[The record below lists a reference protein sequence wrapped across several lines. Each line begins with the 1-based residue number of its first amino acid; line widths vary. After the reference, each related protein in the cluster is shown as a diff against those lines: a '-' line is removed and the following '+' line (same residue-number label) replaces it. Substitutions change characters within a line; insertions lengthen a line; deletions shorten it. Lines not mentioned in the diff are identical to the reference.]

1 MKIILHFFLLELLKI
16 QFFRPTASPYSHR
29 IMLGTQ
35 AAFDIPG
42 CRIIVEL
49 TLIVQRQSTL
59 LILSQNTMPF
69 MFRFQQLLSLI
80 LHISQA
86 NVVIYLPVKR
96 SRHLI
101 AHNPG
106 ISCGVC
112 LHGELVFLP
121 ECICLYS
128 LGESLTRSTLLLME
142 RNVDLFVF
150 GAV

>member
-69 MFRFQQLLSLI
+69 MFRF
-80 LHISQA
+80 
-86 NVVIYLPVKR
+86 
-96 SRHLI
+96 
-101 AHNPG
+101 
-106 ISCGVC
+106 
-112 LHGELVFLP
+112 
-121 ECICLYS
+121 
-128 LGESLTRSTLLLME
+128 
-142 RNVDLFVF
+142 
-150 GAV
+150 